1 MLAVKMTPE
10 NSAYITE
17 AEYLEGEKLAEE
29 RHEYVD
35 GVVYAMA
42 GTSLRHNDIAINIT
56 SLLRPL
62 TRGTPC
68 KVNSSDVKVRAQR
81 SKAYYYPDVIVGCQ
95 RDNADTHYLEKPC
108 LIVEVTSKST
118 EWKDYAEKLI
128 AYQKLASLQVYLIV
142 AQDQPLVTMYYRD
155 AETGWEV
162 ARFDDLEQSITLPC
176 PESTLTLAEIYEGID
191 FSQPVTEESEHAETS
206 PQGSG

>member
-1 MLAVKMTPE
+1 MLAIKNTSE
-10 NSAYITE
+10 NTAYITE
-17 AEYLEGEKLAEE
+17 QDYLEGEKIAEV

-68 KVNSSDVKVRAQR
+68 KVNASDVKVRAQR

-95 RDNADTHYLEKPC
+95 RDSTDSHFLEKPC

-118 EWKDYAEKLI
+118 EWKDFTEKLI
-128 AYQKLASLQVYLIV
+128 AYQRLVSLQVYLIV
-142 AQDQPLVTMYYRD
+142 AQDQPQVTLFYRD
-155 AETGWEV
+155 AEGAWDVT
-162 ARFDDLEQSITLPC
+162 RFDDLEQTLTLPC
-176 PESTLTLAEIYEGID
+176 PECTLSLADIYEGVD
-191 FSQPVTEESEHAETS
+191 FTQPAE
-206 PQGSG
+206 PEA

>member
-1 MLAVKMTPE
+1 MLAIKNTSE
-10 NSAYITE
+10 NTAYITE
-17 AEYLEGEKLAEE
+17 QAYLEGEKIAEV

-35 GVVYAMA
+35 GIVYAMA

-68 KVNSSDVKVRAQR
+68 KVNASDLKVRAQR

-95 RDNADTHYLEKPC
+95 RDSTDSHFLEKPC

-118 EWKDYAEKLI
+118 EWKDFTEKAL
-128 AYQKLASLQVYLIV
+128 AYQKLAALQVYLIV

-155 AETGWEV
+155 EETGWEV
-162 ARFDDLEQSITLPC
+162 ARFDDLEQVLTLPC
-176 PESTLTLAEIYEGID
+176 PECTLTLADIYEGVD
-191 FSQPVTEESEHAETS
+191 FTQPAE
-206 PQGSG
+206 PEA